1 MACLNNDNLPYL
13 ITYDVNNPVKVTIP
27 TNPAEIGRL
36 KLKQDYY
43 FIMFSDARSFKYFPL
58 DTILDQETILKLQLK
73 QISLVLD
80 NSLEFFYD
88 SLDAIYNDIIQK
100 YDIPTS
106 QVVFLSGVPTMYKY
120 TLSYCKKN
128 NVEPI
133 KIMWFS
139 LFENTGRDS
148 ILQRC
153 AFPTM
158 EKKRKY
164 SKKYLNLN
172 RRWRL
177 HRPLM
182 VTLLYDRGLL
192 DDGYVSLAPSDDN
205 LDWKKVWN
213 RLQTKHKD
221 HKEISRVLKRSADVQ
236 QLPSMYLDEE
246 DLVTNRAE
254 HQQSIHKYYQE
265 TYFSVISETT
275 FYENVPFLS
284 EKIFKCIAMGHPFVL
299 IGSPNTLQYLKEL
312 GYRTYHPYINEDY
325 DKIEDHGDRAIA
337 IVNEIERLCNLKGS
351 EFRNWH
357 AKVREIA
364 QYNYRVLKGRNYLIK
379 PMN

>member
-1 MACLNNDNLPYL
+1 
-13 ITYDVNNPVKVTIP
+13 
-27 TNPAEIGRL
+27 
-36 KLKQDYY
+36 
-43 FIMFSDARSFKYFPL
+43 MFSDARSFKYFPL

-139 LFENTGRDS
+139 LFENTGRDT
-148 ILQRC
+148 ILQRS

>member
-1 MACLNNDNLPYL
+1 
-13 ITYDVNNPVKVTIP
+13 
-27 TNPAEIGRL
+27 
-36 KLKQDYY
+36 
-43 FIMFSDARSFKYFPL
+43 
-58 DTILDQETILKLQLK
+58 
-73 QISLVLD
+73 
-80 NSLEFFYD
+80 
-88 SLDAIYNDIIQK
+88 
-100 YDIPTS
+100 
-106 QVVFLSGVPTMYKY
+106 
-120 TLSYCKKN
+120 
-128 NVEPI
+128 
-133 KIMWFS
+133 
-139 LFENTGRDS
+139 
-148 ILQRC
+148 
-153 AFPTM
+153 
-158 EKKRKY
+158 
-164 SKKYLNLN
+164 
-172 RRWRL
+172 
-177 HRPLM
+177 
-182 VTLLYDRGLL
+182 
-192 DDGYVSLAPSDDN
+192 
-205 LDWKKVWN
+205 
-213 RLQTKHKD
+213 
-221 HKEISRVLKRSADVQ
+221 
-236 QLPSMYLDEE
+236 MYLDEE